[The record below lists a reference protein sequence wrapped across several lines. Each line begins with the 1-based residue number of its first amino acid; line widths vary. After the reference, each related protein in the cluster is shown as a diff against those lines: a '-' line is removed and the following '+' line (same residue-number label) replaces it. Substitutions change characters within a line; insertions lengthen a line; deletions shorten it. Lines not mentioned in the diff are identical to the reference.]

1 MNKNSSNTPIVQF
14 NHVVK
19 QFQTPAIGG
28 YVEVLHDIS
37 FEIKEGSFTILHGP
51 SGSGKT
57 TILNS
62 LIGLEPCTAGTVE
75 VGGTDLYSLSPDK
88 RARFRGGNIGMVY
101 QDNHWVSSL
110 TVEENVALPL
120 LLTGWNKHKA
130 LWLAQQSVTRVGLEK
145 YAKYSPLVLSGGQ
158 QQRISFAR
166 ATVVRPK
173 ILVADEPT
181 GNLDSLSGQLIIR
194 LLQDFNQ
201 SYGAT
206 VVLVTHNDSLLSI
219 ADQVINIKDGKLDT
233 TSSPLPQEVRKPEK
247 SKKAGVDIT
256 KVKQ

>member
-1 MNKNSSNTPIVQF
+1 MIKNAAPIVEF
-14 NHVVK
+14 DHVVK
-19 QFQTPAIGG
+19 RFPALGND
-28 YVEVLHDIS
+28 VEVLHDIS

-62 LIGLEPCTAGTVE
+62 LIGLEAPTSGTVR
-75 VGGTDLYSLSPDK
+75 VGSTSLYELSADR
-88 RARFRGGNIGMVY
+88 RARFRGRNIGMVY

-110 TVEENVALPL
+110 SVEENVALPL

-130 LWLAQQSVTRVGLEK
+130 LWLARQSITRVGLEK
-145 YAKYSPLVLSGGQ
+145 YTRYSPVLLSGGQ

-181 GNLDSLSGQLIIR
+181 GNLDSLSGQLIIK
-194 LLQDFNQ
+194 LLQDFNE

-206 VVLVTHNDSLLSI
+206 VVLVTHNDELLPI
-219 ADQVINIKDGKLDT
+219 ADSVLSVLDGRLQDPIVAAPQK
-233 TSSPLPQEVRKPEK
+233 PLRDIVRR
-247 SKKAGVDIT
+247 V
-256 KVKQ
+256 V